1 MADDIKKK
9 IRENLKKTYPDMSDK
24 DMDKSVD
31 RFIRNIDNFLPTPS
45 EKMNGTTKK
54 AEGGMMNKSLKP
66 VDKSKN
72 PGLAKLPTGVRNKM
86 GYMKDGGAVKRE
98 KKKEDKPQG
107 LDPLG
112 LMKPR
117 SSKRKT
123 YTQSK
128 PKIGNPMP
136 MTPDLIEKAKE
147 GKYPN
152 PRAPKIDRDE
162 VIKAKPLKEGGM
174 VLEIGLRPAS
184 KQEMKMAKEMK
195 PQKKANGGMVARG
208 TGAAIRGKGFKGV
221 F

>member
-1 MADDIKKK
+1 M
-9 IRENLKKTYPDMSDK
+9 P
-24 DMDKSVD
+24 
-31 RFIRNIDNFLPTPS
+31 
-45 EKMNGTTKK
+45 
-54 AEGGMMNKSLKP
+54 LKP
-66 VDKSKN
+66 IDKSKN
-72 PGLAKLPTGVRNKM
+72 PGLAKLPTDVRNKM
-86 GYMKDGGAVKRE
+86 GYMKDGGAVGKAKGEDIQVKEVDALITQLRNKSKGMSSEALRTFKQRIKYNLGKKDGGAVKRE

-107 LDPLG
+107 IDPLG
-112 LMKPR
+112 LMKP
-117 SSKRKT
+117 KGPKKVKEI
-123 YTQSK
+123 K
-128 PKIGNPMP
+128 PKKGVPLP